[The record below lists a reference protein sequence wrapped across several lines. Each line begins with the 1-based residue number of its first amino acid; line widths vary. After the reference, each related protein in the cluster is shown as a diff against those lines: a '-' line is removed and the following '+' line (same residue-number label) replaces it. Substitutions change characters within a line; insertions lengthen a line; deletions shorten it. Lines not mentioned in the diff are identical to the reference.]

1 MSRRFSIRFEATG
14 GGVLVTVPELG
25 TSTMAEDASI
35 RAIEAA
41 AQSLIDEH
49 LRKTRKPGR
58 KARAPGGYTPRHRDA
73 S

>member
-1 MSRRFSIRFEATG
+1 MTERFSIRFEATG
-14 GGVLVTVPELG
+14 GGCLVTVPEIG
-25 TSTMAEDASI
+25 ASTMAEDASI

-49 LRKTRKPGR
+49 MAARPRRRTRT
-58 KARAPGGYTPRHRDA
+58 RAPGAKTHGHPVA